1 MFTKGL
7 RGMNL
12 YGLVQLVVLLLAYL
26 VPYTV
31 LLDTRGWL
39 LYVYWLILGVVSVI
53 VAWVGTRGW
62 SKHE

>member
-1 MFTKGL
+1 
-7 RGMNL
+7 MNL